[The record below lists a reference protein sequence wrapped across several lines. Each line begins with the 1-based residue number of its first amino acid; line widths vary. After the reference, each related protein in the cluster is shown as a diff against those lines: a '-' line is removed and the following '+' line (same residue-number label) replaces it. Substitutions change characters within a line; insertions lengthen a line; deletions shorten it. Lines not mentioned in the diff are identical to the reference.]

1 MRRETSVLMEVLDRL
16 GLRRWAWSA
25 RRLHCPVGKDD
36 LVLDVGSGGNP
47 YPRANVLLD
56 AYEDTPERFHLPL
69 IKDRPMVLGAAER
82 MPFKEKAFD
91 FVIASHVLE
100 HTSDPDSFIQE
111 LMRVG
116 KAGYIETPDG
126 FFERI
131 NPFRFH
137 RLEVYH
143 KHGRLHIFKKPSWR
157 HDSYLVDG
165 YENQV
170 KCGAFLRFTS
180 DEPRPF
186 YVRYYWDDKIDY
198 VIDNPE
204 VSCDWP
210 LPTNEYA
217 TAKLGVRY
225 RVVSLLR
232 RAFSQRRRN
241 AQLDVRSLLACPACG
256 GIELSFQS
264 AEVSCPACGSHYP
277 IRDGVPVMYPPQPR
291 EHTKAPAC

>member
-1 MRRETSVLMEVLDRL
+1 MRRETSVLMDVLASV

-25 RRLHCPVGKDD
+25 RRLHCPVGKND

-82 MPFKEKAFD
+82 MPFRDKAFD

-100 HTSDPDSFIQE
+100 HTNDPDKFIQE

-137 RLEVYH
+137 RLEVYL
-143 KHGRLHIFKKPSWR
+143 KKGRLHIFKKPSWR
-157 HDSYLVDG
+157 HDEYVVDG

-170 KCGAFLRFTS
+170 KCKAFLQFTS
-180 DEPRPF
+180 DQPRPF

-198 VIDNPE
+198 VVENPE
-204 VSCDWP
+204 VACDWP
-210 LPTNEYA
+210 LPVNEYA
-217 TAKLGVRY
+217 KAKIGARY
-225 RVVSLLR
+225 RVVSALR
-232 RAFSQRRRN
+232 RMFSQRRRN
-241 AQLDVRSLLACPACG
+241 AQIDVRPLLACPACG
-256 GIELSFQS
+256 GTDLTFQS
-264 AEVSCPACGSHYP
+264 TEVTCNACGQRYP
-277 IRDGVPVMYPPQPR
+277 VQDGMPVMYPPQQGGPK
-291 EHTKAPAC
+291 KASAC